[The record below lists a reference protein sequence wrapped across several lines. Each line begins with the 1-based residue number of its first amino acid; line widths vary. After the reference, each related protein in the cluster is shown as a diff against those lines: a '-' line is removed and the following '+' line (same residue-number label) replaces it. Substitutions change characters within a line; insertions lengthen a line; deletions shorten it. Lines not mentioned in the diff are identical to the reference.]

1 MFYKSIL
8 IVAVI
13 VIVVVVGG
21 FGYFYFGVYGKIANP
36 APEKEFTVTK
46 GESGKMIGKN
56 LKDLGLIK
64 DRFLFETEVWLRG
77 SEKEFAAG
85 NYKLPEKASIA
96 DLVKILT
103 TAAKREQVKIT
114 IPEGLSN
121 KEIAKIWEEK
131 KIGMADDF
139 LAKASVK
146 DSREII
152 PGSTYDFLAL
162 KQKGADLEGYLYPD
176 TYYVFKDSQP
186 EDLIKKMLDNFE
198 NKTKDILAEIQSS
211 GKDFH
216 DILTLASIIERE
228 VPKTSERPIIAG
240 LFLKRIQIGMAL
252 QSDATVNY
260 ATGKYK
266 LQPTYDDLQVNSP
279 YNTYKYR
286 GLPPSPIGNPSISSI
301 KAVLNPEQSEYL
313 YFLSK
318 PTGETV
324 FSKTLEEHNENKAKY
339 LNNP

>member
-1 MFYKSIL
+1 MRKIIL
-8 IVAVI
+8 IVMII
-13 VIVVVVGG
+13 VIVAAVGG

-36 APEKEFTVTK
+36 APDQEFSVTK
-46 GESGKMIGKN
+46 GESGKIIGKN
-56 LKDLGLIK
+56 LRDKGLIK

-77 SEKEFAAG
+77 SEKDFVVG

-131 KIGMADDF
+131 KMGTADDF
-139 LAKASVK
+139 LTKASVV

-198 NKTKDILAEIQSS
+198 NKTKDALAEAKAAD
-211 GKDFH
+211 KDFH
-216 DILTLASIIERE
+216 ETLTLASIVERE
-228 VPKTSERPIIAG
+228 VPKTSERSIIAG

-260 ATGKYK
+260 VTGKYR
-266 LQPTYDDLQVNSP
+266 LRPTYDDLQVDSP
-279 YNTYKYR
+279 YNTYKNR

-324 FSKTLEEHNENKAKY
+324 FSKTLDEHNENKAKY
-339 LNNP
+339 LK

>member
-1 MFYKSIL
+1 MIYKIIL
-8 IVAVI
+8 TIIIAIVLI
-13 VIVVVVGG
+13 ITG
-21 FGYFYFGVYGKIANP
+21 FIGYFYFGVYGKIANP
-36 APEKEFTVTK
+36 NLVQEFSVTK
-46 GESGKMIGKN
+46 GESGKAIGKN
-56 LKDLGLIK
+56 LRDKGLIK

-77 SEKEFAAG
+77 SEKDFVVG

-121 KEIAKIWEEK
+121 KEIAKIWEDK
-131 KIGMADDF
+131 KMGTAADF
-139 LAKASVK
+139 LAKASVV

-176 TYYVFKDSQP
+176 TYYVFKDSKP

-198 NKTKDILAEIQSS
+198 NKTKGILEEVQSS
-211 GKDFH
+211 GKDFY
-216 DILTLASIIERE
+216 DILTLASIVERE

-260 ATGKYK
+260 VTGKYR
-266 LQPTYDDLQVNSP
+266 LRPTYDDLQVDSP

-324 FSKTLEEHNENKAKY
+324 FSKTLDEHNENKAKY
-339 LNNP
+339 LK

>member
-1 MFYKSIL
+1 MFYKAVL
-8 IVAVI
+8 IVI
-13 VIVVVVGG
+13 VIVIVIIIGG
-21 FGYFYFGVYGKIANP
+21 FGYFYFGVNGRISNP
-36 APEKEFTVTK
+36 APEQEFLVTK
-46 GESGKMIGKN
+46 GESGKMIGKK
-56 LKDLGLIK
+56 LSEKKLIK

-77 SEKEFAAG
+77 SEKEFVVG
-85 NYKLPEKASIA
+85 NYKLP
-96 DLVKILT
+96 
-103 TAAKREQVKIT
+103 
-114 IPEGLSN
+114 
-121 KEIAKIWEEK
+121 
-131 KIGMADDF
+131 
-139 LAKASVK
+139 AKASVT

-152 PGSTYDFLAL
+152 SGSTYDVLAL

-176 TYYVFKDSQP
+176 TYYVYKDSRP

-198 NKTKDILAEIQSS
+198 NKTKDILAEAQVSD
-211 GKDFH
+211 KDFH
-216 DILTLASIIERE
+216 DILTLASIVERE

-260 ATGKYK
+260 VTGKYR
-266 LQPTYDDLQVNSP
+266 LRPTYDDLQVDSS
-279 YNTYKYR
+279 YNTYKNR

-324 FSKTLEEHNENKAKY
+324 FSKTLDEHNENKAKY
-339 LNNP
+339 LK

>member
-1 MFYKSIL
+1 MFYKAVL
-8 IVAVI
+8 IVI
-13 VIVVVVGG
+13 VIVIVIIIGG
-21 FGYFYFGVYGKIANP
+21 FGYFYFGVNGRISNP
-36 APEKEFTVTK
+36 APEQEFLVTK

-56 LKDLGLIK
+56 LSDKKLIK

-77 SEKEFAAG
+77 SEKEFVVG
-85 NYKLPEKASIA
+85 NYKLPAKASIA

-103 TAAKREQVKIT
+103 TAAKREQITIT

-131 KIGMADDF
+131 KMGSADDF
-139 LAKASVK
+139 LAKASVT

-152 PGSTYDFLAL
+152 SGSTYDFLAL

-176 TYYVFKDSQP
+176 TYYVYKDSRP

-198 NKTKDILAEIQSS
+198 NKTKDILAEAQVS

-216 DILTLASIIERE
+216 DILTLASIVERE

-260 ATGKYK
+260 VTGKYQ
-266 LQPTYDDLQVNSP
+266 LRPTYDDLQVDSP
-279 YNTYKYR
+279 YNTYKNR

-324 FSKTLEEHNENKAKY
+324 FSKTLDEHNENKAKY
-339 LNNP
+339 LNNQ

>member
-1 MFYKSIL
+1 MLYRVIL
-8 IVAVI
+8 FIIVI
-13 VIVVVVGG
+13 VIVAAVGG

-36 APEKEFTVTK
+36 QPMQEFSVTK

-56 LKDLGLIK
+56 LRDKGLIK
-64 DRFLFETEVWLRG
+64 NRFLFETEVWLRG
-77 SEKEFAAG
+77 SEKEFVAG
-85 NYKLPEKASIA
+85 NYKLPEKISIA
-96 DLVKILT
+96 DLVKVLT
-103 TAAKREQVKIT
+103 TASKREQVIIT

-131 KIGMADDF
+131 KMGTADDF
-139 LAKASVK
+139 LAKASVT

-152 PGSTYDFLAL
+152 PELTYGFLAL
-162 KQKGADLEGYLYPD
+162 KGKGADLEGYLYPD
-176 TYYVFKDSQP
+176 TYYIFKDSQP

-198 NKTKDILAEIQSS
+198 NKTKDILAEVQSS
-211 GKDFH
+211 GKNFH
-216 DILTLASIIERE
+216 DILTLASIVERE

-240 LFLKRIQIGMAL
+240 IFLKRIQIGMAL

-266 LQPTYDDLQVNSP
+266 LQPTHDDLQTESP

-318 PTGETV
+318 PTGETI
-324 FSKTLEEHNENKAKY
+324 FSKILDEHNENKAKY
-339 LNNP
+339 LK

>member
-1 MFYKSIL
+1 MLYKAIL
-8 IVAVI
+8 ITIVI
-13 VIVVVVGG
+13 VIVAAVGG
-21 FGYFYFGVYGKIANP
+21 VGYFYFGVYGKNANS
-36 APEKEFTVTK
+36 APDQEFSVTK
-46 GESGKMIGKN
+46 GESGKIIGKN
-56 LKDLGLIK
+56 LRDKGLIK

-77 SEKEFAAG
+77 SEKDFVVG

-103 TAAKREQVKIT
+103 TAAKREQIKIT

-131 KIGMADDF
+131 KMGTMDDF
-139 LAKASVK
+139 LAKASIV

-162 KQKGADLEGYLYPD
+162 KQKDTDLEGYLYPD
-176 TYYVFKDSQP
+176 TYYVFKDSKP

-198 NKTKDILAEIQSS
+198 NKTKDILAEVQSS

-216 DILTLASIIERE
+216 DVLTLASIVERE

-260 ATGKYK
+260 VTGKYR
-266 LQPTYDDLQVNSP
+266 LRPTYDDLQVDSP
-279 YNTYKYR
+279 YNTYKNR

-324 FSKTLEEHNENKAKY
+324 FSKTLDEHNENKAKY
-339 LNNP
+339 LK

>member
-1 MFYKSIL
+1 MIFRIIL
-8 IVAVI
+8 IIAIVAI
-13 VIVVVVGG
+13 LALGG
-21 FGYFYFGVYGKIANP
+21 GLIYFFNGVYGKVVNP
-36 APEKEFTVTK
+36 APDKEFTVAK
-46 GESGKMIGKN
+46 GESGKMIGAN
-56 LKDLGLIK
+56 LYENGLIK
-64 DRFLFETEVWLRG
+64 DRFLFKIEVWLRG
-77 SEKEFAAG
+77 SDKEFVAG
-85 NYKLPEKASIA
+85 DYKLPQNLSIA
-96 DLVKILT
+96 DIVRILT
-103 TAAKREQVKIT
+103 TASDRGQISIT

-131 KIGMADDF
+131 NMGTAEDF
-139 LAKASVK
+139 LAKASVV

-152 PGSTYDFLAL
+152 PASTYDFLAL
-162 KQKGADLEGYLYPD
+162 KGKGADLEGYLYPD
-176 TYYVFKDSQP
+176 TYYVFKDSKP

-198 NKTKDILAEIQSS
+198 NKIKDVLAEVQSS

-216 DILTLASIIERE
+216 DILTLASIVERE

-260 ATGKYK
+260 ITGKYR
-266 LQPTYDDLQVNSP
+266 LRPTSEDLQIDSL

-301 KAVLNPEQSEYL
+301 KAALNPEQSDYL

-318 PTGETV
+318 PGGETV
-324 FSKTLEEHNENKAKY
+324 FSKTLDEHNANKAKY
-339 LNNP
+339 LK